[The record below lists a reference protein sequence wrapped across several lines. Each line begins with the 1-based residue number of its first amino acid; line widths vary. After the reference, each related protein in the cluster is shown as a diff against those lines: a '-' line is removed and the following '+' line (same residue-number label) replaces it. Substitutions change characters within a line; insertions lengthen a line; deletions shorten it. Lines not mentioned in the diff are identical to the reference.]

1 MIGERQIRW
10 ILPEIWPSIFMH
22 FPTVAAEHE
31 TDREKLSFWAE
42 DTHSGAQ
49 FSKAAEICR
58 EYHWSIVSYPKS
70 WAQKSSYGFALC
82 VWPWVS
88 LGMWRT
94 RIVRSWRVWQR
105 WSLGQIGDT
114 SYVLLEHVRVL
125 FILSGNILLSTSDI
139 HLSLQKFYVFKVRVM
154 L

>member
-22 FPTVAAEHE
+22 FQTVAAEHE

-42 DTHSGAQ
+42 DTHSGACFQ
-49 FSKAAEICR
+49 KQAEICR

-105 WSLGQIGDT
+105 WSLGQNGDT
-114 SYVLLEHVRVL
+114 SYVLLNMLEFCLSWVETYYWAPQT
-125 FILSGNILLSTSDI
+125 FICHFRNSMFSKLE
-139 HLSLQKFYVFKVRVM
+139 
-154 L
+154 

>member
-1 MIGERQIRW
+1 MIGERQIRG

-22 FPTVAAEHE
+22 FQAMAAERE
-31 TDREKLSFWAE
+31 TDREKLFFWAE
-42 DTHSGAQ
+42 DTHNRAQ
-49 FSKAAEICR
+49 FSEATEMCR

-70 WAQKSSYGFALC
+70 WAQKSSKGFTLC
-82 VWPWVS
+82 LWPRVS

-94 RIVRSWRVWQR
+94 RIIRSWRVWQR
-105 WSLGQIGDT
+105 WSIGKNGDT
-114 SYVLLEHVRVL
+114 SYMLLEHVRVP
-125 FILSGNILLSTSDI
+125 FILGGNILLSTSGI